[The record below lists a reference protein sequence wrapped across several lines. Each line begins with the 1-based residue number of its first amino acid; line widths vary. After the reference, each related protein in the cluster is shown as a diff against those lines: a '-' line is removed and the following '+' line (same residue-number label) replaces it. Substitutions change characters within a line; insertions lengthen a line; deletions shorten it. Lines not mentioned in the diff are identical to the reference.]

1 MAKVKVKVAIERL
14 KRIGSEILATS
25 VDTGDAVK
33 DEEVDVAL
41 GTIVA
46 QIDNVLDEI
55 GCIMR

>member
-25 VDTGDAVK
+25 VDTGNAVK
-33 DEEVDVAL
+33 DEEVDIAL

-55 GCIMR
+55 ECIMR

>member
-55 GCIMR
+55 EYIMR

>member
-33 DEEVDVAL
+33 DEEVDIAL

-55 GCIMR
+55 EYIMR

>member
-1 MAKVKVKVAIERL
+1 MAKLKLSVAIKRL
-14 KRIGSEILATS
+14 KRIGSEILDTS

-33 DEEVDVAL
+33 DEEVDIAL

-55 GCIMR
+55 ERIMR

>member
-25 VDTGDAVK
+25 VDTGNAVK

-55 GCIMR
+55 EYIMR

>member
-1 MAKVKVKVAIERL
+1 MAKLKLNVAIKRL

-33 DEEVDVAL
+33 DEEVDIAL
-41 GTIVA
+41 VTIVA

-55 GCIMR
+55 